1 MHCPLFSMCR
11 VIVLSRIN
19 NFLLYMGFVHKY
31 CLYLSTHI
39 FNAIDMY
46 TYKFYKLNYL
56 RETLFLKVSEVL

>member
-1 MHCPLFSMCR
+1 
-11 VIVLSRIN
+11 
-19 NFLLYMGFVHKY
+19 MGFVHKY